1 MNESRLADMLEE
13 IASIQ
18 GVRGALIATPD
29 GAVAH
34 GRHSGLEERLAH
46 DVAKTIR
53 RMVVASATVGAPVEE
68 LVISFGPARLLVVP
82 LREDAT
88 LAVLMDKQ
96 GVVSAVQS
104 ILRVELDDLK
114 AMLAAPGSTATMSRA
129 AVAAAGGES
138 EDEVERLLQSPL
150 GPLLRRIEA
159 SYVRH
164 ATAGRIHAAPTV
176 SVATVREQLREW
188 LNCCNPSSYN
198 LPLLLDGLSQTLN
211 ANPKVRMAFSA
222 EMDGIVKAA
231 QGGAA
236 G

>member
-1 MNESRLADMLEE
+1 MLEE

-29 GAVAH
+29 GAVAK

-46 DVAKTIR
+46 DIAKTIR

-82 LREDAT
+82 LRDDAT

-104 ILRVELDDLK
+104 ILRVELDDLRE
-114 AMLAAPGSTATMSRA
+114 MLSAPGSTTSMSRA
-129 AVAAAGGES
+129 SVAAGGEA
-138 EDEVERLLQSPL
+138 EDELDRLLQGPL

-164 ATAGRIHAAPTV
+164 ATASRLHAAPTV

-211 ANPKVRMAFSA
+211 ANPNVRAAFSA
-222 EMDGIVKAA
+222 EMEGIVKAS
-231 QGGAA
+231 QGGAS
-236 G
+236 